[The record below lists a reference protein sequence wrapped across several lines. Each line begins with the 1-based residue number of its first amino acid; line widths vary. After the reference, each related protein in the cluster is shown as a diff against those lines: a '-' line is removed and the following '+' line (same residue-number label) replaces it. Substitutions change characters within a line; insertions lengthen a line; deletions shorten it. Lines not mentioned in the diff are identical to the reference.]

1 MQIDGLTQEETV
13 AAQFGALSRLG
24 DERTYAQDLLYDKVR
39 REHLSNVHMEALE
52 TLYKSL
58 SNSLGR
64 NNSKPFREHTKK
76 IMRDKAISFM
86 STVYGVEL

>member
-1 MQIDGLTQEETV
+1 MMQIEGLTQKEIV

-24 DERTYAQDLLYDKVR
+24 DERTYAQNLLYDKVR
-39 REHLSNVHMEALE
+39 REHLSNLHMEGLE
-52 TLYKSL
+52 SLY
-58 SNSLGR
+58 NSR
-64 NNSKPFREHTKK
+64 PFTEHARK

>member
-1 MQIDGLTQEETV
+1 MQIDGLTQKEIV

-24 DERTYAQDLLYDKVR
+24 DERTYAQNLLYDKVR
-39 REHLSNVHMEALE
+39 REHLSNLHMEGLE
-52 TLYKSL
+52 SLYIS
-58 SNSLGR
+58 R
-64 NNSKPFREHTKK
+64 PFTEHARK